1 MAAIGRFG
9 RRFMSAYWPFLAIL
23 ALIVLLFFVERR
35 WPDRVTRIEE
45 NILATILAAITLVS
59 FSQVVARYGFNSG
72 WTGALE
78 LTRILFAWMILF
90 GMSYGL
96 KQGIHLGVDALIRT
110 FPKPLFRAVAL
121 FGAFCTAL
129 YAIMLL
135 SADWLSVFG
144 ANSSGGAIFYWKRFF
159 DIGLGLDDLRYPVFI
174 QEAFGMQERVQ
185 RWIAYLILPIGL
197 ALLAF
202 RALQGLVMIW
212 NGERELIIAG
222 HEAED
227 LVAENKDLLKD

>member
-1 MAAIGRFG
+1 
-9 RRFMSAYWPFLAIL
+9 MSAYWPFLAIL

-185 RWIAYLILPIGL
+185 HWIAYLILPIGL

>member
-1 MAAIGRFG
+1 
-9 RRFMSAYWPFLAIL
+9 MSAYWPFLAVL
-23 ALIVLLFFVERR
+23 ALVVLLFLAERR
-35 WPDRVTRIEE
+35 RPEIVTRIEE
-45 NILATILAAITLVS
+45 NILATILAAITLIS

-96 KQGIHLGVDALIRT
+96 KQGIHLGVDALIRL
-110 FPKPLFRAVAL
+110 FPKPLFRVAAL

-135 SADWLSVFG
+135 SADWLSIFG

-159 DIGLGLDDLRYPVFI
+159 DLGLGLDDLRYPVFI

-197 ALLAF
+197 SMLAF
-202 RALQGLVMIW
+202 RALQGLVQIW
-212 NGERELIIAG
+212 NGERELIIAS

-227 LVAENKDLLKD
+227 LVAENKDVLKD

>member
-1 MAAIGRFG
+1 
-9 RRFMSAYWPFLAIL
+9 MSAYWPFLAIL

-35 WPDRVTRIEE
+35 WPERVTRIEE

-59 FSQVVARYGFNSG
+59 FSQVVARYGYNSG

-110 FPKPLFRAVAL
+110 FPKPLFRAAAL

>member
-1 MAAIGRFG
+1 
-9 RRFMSAYWPFLAIL
+9 MSAYWPFLAIL

-35 WPDRVTRIEE
+35 WPERVTRIEE

-227 LVAENKDLLKD
+227 LVAENKNLLKD

>member
-1 MAAIGRFG
+1 
-9 RRFMSAYWPFLAIL
+9 MSAYWPFLAIL

-227 LVAENKDLLKD
+227 LVSENKDLLKD

>member
-1 MAAIGRFG
+1 
-9 RRFMSAYWPFLAIL
+9 MSAYWPFLAIL

-45 NILATILAAITLVS
+45 NILATILAAITFVS

-110 FPKPLFRAVAL
+110 FPKPLFRAAAL

>member
-1 MAAIGRFG
+1 
-9 RRFMSAYWPFLAIL
+9 MSAYWPFLAIL

-35 WPDRVTRIEE
+35 WPERVTRIEE

-78 LTRILFAWMILF
+78 LTRILFAWLILF

>member
-135 SADWLSVFG
+135 SADWLSVLG

>member
-1 MAAIGRFG
+1 
-9 RRFMSAYWPFLAIL
+9 MSAYWPFLAIL

-222 HEAED
+222 HEAEG

>member
-1 MAAIGRFG
+1 
-9 RRFMSAYWPFLAIL
+9 MSAYWPFLAIL

-227 LVAENKDLLKD
+227 LLAENKDLLKD

>member
-1 MAAIGRFG
+1 
-9 RRFMSAYWPFLAIL
+9 MSAYWPFLAIL

-110 FPKPLFRAVAL
+110 FPKPLFRAAAL

>member
-1 MAAIGRFG
+1 
-9 RRFMSAYWPFLAIL
+9 MSAYWPFLAIL

-144 ANSSGGAIFYWKRFF
+144 AIFYWKRFF

>member
-1 MAAIGRFG
+1 
-9 RRFMSAYWPFLAIL
+9 MSAYWPFLAIL

-197 ALLAF
+197 AILAF

>member
-1 MAAIGRFG
+1 
-9 RRFMSAYWPFLAIL
+9 MSAYWPFLAIL

>member
-222 HEAED
+222 HEAEE

>member
-1 MAAIGRFG
+1 
-9 RRFMSAYWPFLAIL
+9 MSAYWPFLAIL

-35 WPDRVTRIEE
+35 WPERVTRIEE

>member
-1 MAAIGRFG
+1 
-9 RRFMSAYWPFLAIL
+9 MSAYWPFLAIL

-35 WPDRVTRIEE
+35 WPERVTRIEE

-135 SADWLSVFG
+135 AADWLSVFG

>member
-1 MAAIGRFG
+1 
-9 RRFMSAYWPFLAIL
+9 MSAYWPFLAIL

-144 ANSSGGAIFYWKRFF
+144 ANSSGGANFYWKRFF

>member
-1 MAAIGRFG
+1 
-9 RRFMSAYWPFLAIL
+9 MSAYWPFLAIL

-197 ALLAF
+197 ALLTF

>member
-1 MAAIGRFG
+1 
-9 RRFMSAYWPFLAIL
+9 MSAYWPFLAIL

-35 WPDRVTRIEE
+35 WPERVTRIEE

-202 RALQGLVMIW
+202 RALQGLVLIW

>member
-1 MAAIGRFG
+1 MADIGRFG

-45 NILATILAAITLVS
+45 NILATILAAITFVS
-59 FSQVVARYGFNSG
+59 FSQVVARYGYNSG

-110 FPKPLFRAVAL
+110 FPKPLFRAAAL

>member
-1 MAAIGRFG
+1 
-9 RRFMSAYWPFLAIL
+9 MSAYWPFLAIL

-135 SADWLSVFG
+135 SADWLSVLG